1 MNDTNNNSSKENII
15 TKNEINVILEKNNL
29 SLKNDI
35 IYFKEELLKELKE
48 LKQDL
53 FTKNN
58 RSSKELKENIKN
70 VSLKNKELNNKIE
83 YISKRIDSKYLNNT
97 DVVNIPIIENN
108 NEEIKRKILSN
119 EIKIIDLKEEFN
131 LHKEQYNNII
141 KNNIIYQGKIG
152 PGCIYQN
159 LHQFIDYIILNIN
172 NLNNFKDQK
181 ILNTKNYE
189 FKIEKLIDSL
199 NNQINSII
207 DNCKMYINQGLKNFE
222 KKVDSE
228 LKLFES
234 KLMDTRIENLEYSK
248 KLEIKIKELDDIF
261 NKFSTLKND
270 INDLNEKTKIEIF
283 DSNDKI
289 NTLINNYQ
297 KEFISLKEHFNI
309 LSEFFKD
316 LKSKLN
322 LSDLYNKRDII
333 NIANKINFNN
343 NNKKEKRAESAKIK
357 KDNFLDKKSIIKVIN
372 NINFELGGN
381 SKNNSVNVSY
391 YKTIPNKSFK
401 KDEKI
406 GDDKDIN
413 EKYESINNNE
423 DISSNDNIISPNNK
437 FKIRKILK
445 NEKLEK
451 YKFLYE
457 SNNNSKTNENIT
469 KKNYPDFCIKNYN
482 NKNRKEKN
490 IDIKI
495 VVKNRNISALSGI
508 KKSYKNYNRNI
519 FKSDIDNFNF
529 DNSFYTAKIYNNNN
543 INFNNKNDMNK
554 NILLNKIKN
563 NLENN
568 NNFIISKYY
577 QNKLNN
583 EYGINSNYTKR
594 NIIEQEMNKS
604 IYKDTFYNNNYSF
617 NIKKFNMKNNNP
629 NKSMENIFIKKNDE
643 NLFYKNLSN
652 KKLKIKNLSCIK

>member
-35 IYFKEELLKELKE
+35 IYFKEEFLKELKE

-97 DVVNIPIIENN
+97 DVENIPIIENN

-297 KEFISLKEHFNI
+297 KEYFIRIFQR
-309 LSEFFKD
+309 F
-316 LKSKLN
+316 
-322 LSDLYNKRDII
+322 
-333 NIANKINFNN
+333 
-343 NNKKEKRAESAKIK
+343 KIK
-357 KDNFLDKKSIIKVIN
+357 
-372 NINFELGGN
+372 
-381 SKNNSVNVSY
+381 
-391 YKTIPNKSFK
+391 T
-401 KDEKI
+401 
-406 GDDKDIN
+406 
-413 EKYESINNNE
+413 
-423 DISSNDNIISPNNK
+423 K
-437 FKIRKILK
+437 FI
-445 NEKLEK
+445 
-451 YKFLYE
+451 
-457 SNNNSKTNENIT
+457 
-469 KKNYPDFCIKNYN
+469 
-482 NKNRKEKN
+482 
-490 IDIKI
+490 
-495 VVKNRNISALSGI
+495 
-508 KKSYKNYNRNI
+508 
-519 FKSDIDNFNF
+519 
-529 DNSFYTAKIYNNNN
+529 
-543 INFNNKNDMNK
+543 
-554 NILLNKIKN
+554 
-563 NLENN
+563 
-568 NNFIISKYY
+568 
-577 QNKLNN
+577 
-583 EYGINSNYTKR
+583 
-594 NIIEQEMNKS
+594 
-604 IYKDTFYNNNYSF
+604 
-617 NIKKFNMKNNNP
+617 
-629 NKSMENIFIKKNDE
+629 
-643 NLFYKNLSN
+643 
-652 KKLKIKNLSCIK
+652 